1 MERLILWRLWHYYYS
16 SRISPHNIHLHKS
29 VLRGVREKNL
39 LAKLLPCVFGER
51 DFVSYGEV
59 LRYVV
64 VKGDNCFI
72 FTEESDPSPLY
83 AIPLH
88 DKLAILEDPNQPEGT
103 SLTISPTFK
112 NIAKEDLDTVLLKYR
127 GSAKIAY
134 QFTFNK
140 RDGSN
145 LADGF
150 LGVVC
155 SSKVVVG
162 DKVSKVPVLVHVL
175 NRCQPPDLTIWQ
187 YMGRGAC
194 GLTSSTKHL
203 RHIFNEVPLIH
214 VQSSLSFRLTPL
226 SNERRLLSSMLR
238 KLQPKRRNI
247 SRWTRTRGSL
257 GHCAHIC
264 RSKIEALRTEECVS
278 FDMQSRLDNVIPL
291 FERFIIF

>member
-1 MERLILWRLWHYYYS
+1 MLILLTIYPP
-16 SRISPHNIHLHKS
+16 PHTTYWDGSTCS

-64 VKGDNCFI
+64 VKGDSCFI

-88 DKLAILEDPNQPEGT
+88 DKMAILEDPNQPEGT

-112 NIAKEDLDTVLLKYR
+112 NISKEDLDTVLLKYR
-127 GSAKIAY
+127 GSGKIAY

-155 SSKVVVG
+155 SSSKKSYANGVVG
-162 DKVSKVPVLVHVL
+162 DKVSTYTLHICHEL
-175 NRCQPPDLTIWQ
+175 
-187 YMGRGAC
+187 
-194 GLTSSTKHL
+194 ST
-203 RHIFNEVPLIH
+203 FVAIH
-214 VQSSLSFRLTPL
+214 VCLSGLAG
-226 SNERRLLSSMLR
+226 RRS
-238 KLQPKRRNI
+238 
-247 SRWTRTRGSL
+247 
-257 GHCAHIC
+257 
-264 RSKIEALRTEECVS
+264 
-278 FDMQSRLDNVIPL
+278 D
-291 FERFIIF
+291 

>member
-88 DKLAILEDPNQPEGT
+88 DKVAILEDPNQPEGT

-112 NIAKEDLDTVLLKYR
+112 NISKEDLDTVLLKYC
-127 GSAKIAY
+127 GSGKIAY

-162 DKVSKVPVLVHVL
+162 DKVSRILVLVHVL
-175 NRCQPPDLTIWQ
+175 NRCQPLDLTIWQ

-214 VQSSLSFRLTPL
+214 VQSSLSFRLAPL
-226 SNERRLLSSMLR
+226 STLKDVFCRLCSESCSR
-238 KLQPKRRNI
+238 KGEI
-247 SRWTRTRGSL
+247 SAGGPEQEVASD
-257 GHCAHIC
+257 IC
-264 RSKIEALRTEECVS
+264 RSKIEALRMC
-278 FDMQSRLDNVIPL
+278 
-291 FERFIIF
+291 FIRHAQ